1 MLSDTAVLEMQK
13 SKARSKVTNGYL
25 LPGVDGRSTWMR
37 RLRDVIH
44 LHVSDLGGEDSISE
58 AEKSI
63 VRRVATL
70 TVELE
75 RLELVFALAG
85 EAKPEQIDLYQRTAN
100 SLRRML
106 VGLQRKNMRDVSPPT
121 LDVIAERIKAA
132 HEAKRV
138 ATAEVVAAEAAELE
152 ILEAQ
157 SASAEPEPETQN
169 AEQNTV
175 APAAEYKARARWA

>member
-1 MLSDTAVLEMQK
+1 MNCATNSDQRLSAAENRNESQVKLLADNDVLEMQK

-37 RLRDVIH
+37 RLRDVIQLH
-44 LHVSDLGGEDSISE
+44 LADMGGEDAISE

-63 VRRVATL
+63 IRRVATL

-106 VGLQRKNMRDVSPPT
+106 EAVGLQRRSRDVTPT
-121 LDVIAERIKAA
+121 LQDYLDE
-132 HEAKRV
+132 HGYD
-138 ATAEVVAAEAAELE
+138 
-152 ILEAQ
+152 
-157 SASAEPEPETQN
+157 ASSVE
-169 AEQNTV
+169 
-175 APAAEYKARARWA
+175 

>member
-1 MLSDTAVLEMQK
+1 MKTMAVSELQEMQK

-37 RLRDVIH
+37 RLRDLISLH
-44 LHVSDLGGEDSISE
+44 LADMGGEAAVSE

-63 VRRVATL
+63 IRRACTL

-106 VGLQRKNMRDVSPPT
+106 EAVGLQRRSRDVTPT
-121 LDVIAERIKAA
+121 LQDYLDE
-132 HEAKRV
+132 HGYD
-138 ATAEVVAAEAAELE
+138 
-152 ILEAQ
+152 
-157 SASAEPEPETQN
+157 ASSSE
-169 AEQNTV
+169 
-175 APAAEYKARARWA
+175 

>member
-1 MLSDTAVLEMQK
+1 MQR
-13 SKARSKVTNGYL
+13 SKARSKVTNGNL

-37 RLRDVIH
+37 RLRDVISLH
-44 LHVSDLGGEDSISE
+44 LADMGGEDSISE

-63 VRRVATL
+63 IRRVATL

-106 VGLQRKNMRDVSPPT
+106 EAVGLQRRCRDVTPSLQDY
-121 LDVIAERIKAA
+121 LDEHGYDA
-132 HEAKRV
+132 
-138 ATAEVVAAEAAELE
+138 
-152 ILEAQ
+152 
-157 SASAEPEPETQN
+157 SSSAE
-169 AEQNTV
+169 
-175 APAAEYKARARWA
+175 